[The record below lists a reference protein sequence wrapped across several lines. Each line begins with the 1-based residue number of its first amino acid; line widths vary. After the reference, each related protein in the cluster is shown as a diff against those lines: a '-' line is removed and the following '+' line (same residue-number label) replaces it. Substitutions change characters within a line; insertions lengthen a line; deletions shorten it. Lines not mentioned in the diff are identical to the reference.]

1 MAGTKRTMDKDAW
14 MSMTKGGKR
23 TSAYTKKTKKIP
35 VDGSAK
41 QGYAVKP
48 SKGNPRARKNY
59 IKGL

>member
-1 MAGTKRTMDKDAW
+1 MATKRTMDKDAW

-35 VDGSAK
+35 VEGSAVVR
-41 QGYAVKP
+41 ARP
-48 SKGNPRARKNY
+48 GNPRARKNY

>member
-1 MAGTKRTMDKDAW
+1 MGKKRTMDKDAW

-23 TSAYTKKTKKIP
+23 TSAYTKKIP
-35 VDGSAK
+35 IDGSAK